1 VDAREAQLLAPRPCL
16 IFLQQRIQSRL
27 ERPQLRQR
35 LHLSPVTHVRF
46 RRPDRLAH
54 HLARQVQVPRYRLD
68 GLARRVLAPDPQHR
82 LQYQHPDLAA

>member
-1 VDAREAQLLAPRPCL
+1 MRSFAPRPCL
-16 IFLQQRIQSRL
+16 VFLQQRVQPRL

-35 LHLSPVTHVRF
+35 LNLPPVAHVRL

-54 HLARQVQVPRYRLD
+54 HFARQMQVSHDRLD
-68 GLARRVLAPDPQHR
+68 GFPRRVLAPDPQHR